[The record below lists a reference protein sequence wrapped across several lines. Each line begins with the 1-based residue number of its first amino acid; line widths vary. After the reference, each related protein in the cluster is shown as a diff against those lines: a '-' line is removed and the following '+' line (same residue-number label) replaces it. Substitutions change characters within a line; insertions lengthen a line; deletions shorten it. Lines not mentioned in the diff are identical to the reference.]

1 MKTQAKL
8 KSKKSI
14 LQQALQLSKVPI
26 IIACF
31 VTPIRFILEYIG
43 LPENVIF
50 IIGLLW
56 LTLGFSVYWSIK
68 WYDKPKFLSI
78 LLLSLCIYSPISRI
92 PVAIAWWIDVN
103 WQLGTHYGLY
113 FNTFDQVLLN
123 HVFYGALVQ
132 IIPGFIIGAITF
144 VIMQSRRKTKNIN
157 QQSCNG

>member
-1 MKTQAKL
+1 MKTQVR
-8 KSKKSI
+8 SKHQKSI
-14 LQQALQLSKVPI
+14 FQQALQLSKVPI

-43 LPENVIF
+43 LPEEAIF
-50 IIGLLW
+50 MIGLLW

-68 WYDKPKFLSI
+68 WYQKPKFLVI

-113 FNTFDQVLLN
+113 FNTFEQVLLN

-144 VIMQSRRKTKNIN
+144 AIMRNVRKTKNLN
-157 QQSCNG
+157 QQSYNG

>member
-1 MKTQAKL
+1 MKTQAQSKN
-8 KSKKSI
+8 KKSI
-14 LQQALQLSKVPI
+14 LQQALRLSIAPI

-43 LPENVIF
+43 LPEAAIF
-50 IIGLLW
+50 MIGLLW

-68 WYDKPKFLSI
+68 WYQKPKFLII

-113 FNTFDQVLLN
+113 FNTFGQVLLN

-132 IIPGFIIGAITF
+132 IIPGFIIGAITY
-144 VIMQSRRKTKNIN
+144 VIMQSVKKTKNLK
-157 QQSCNG
+157 QQSYNG

>member
-1 MKTQAKL
+1 MKIQVR
-8 KSKKSI
+8 SKHQKSI
-14 LQQALQLSKVPI
+14 FQQALQLSKVPI

-43 LPENVIF
+43 LPEEAIF
-50 IIGLLW
+50 MIGLLW

-68 WYDKPKFLSI
+68 WCQKPKFLVI

-113 FNTFDQVLLN
+113 FNTFGQVLLN

-132 IIPGFIIGAITF
+132 IIPGFIIGAITYA
-144 VIMQSRRKTKNIN
+144 IMQSVKKTKNLK
-157 QQSCNG
+157 QQSYNG

>member
-1 MKTQAKL
+1 MNVHV
-8 KSKKSI
+8 KSKNKKSI

-31 VTPIRFILEYIG
+31 VTPLRCILEYIG
-43 LPENVIF
+43 LPDNVIF
-50 IIGLLW
+50 MIGLLW
-56 LTLGFSVYWSIK
+56 LTLGFSVSWSIK
-68 WYDKPKFLSI
+68 WYQNPKFVVI
-78 LLLSLCIYSPISRI
+78 PLLSLCIYSPISRI

-144 VIMQSRRKTKNIN
+144 VIMHSTRKTKNIN